1 MDAFPEIAGGINM
14 TKLQELKKEFRELE
28 VYADGLRKSNEQL
41 QRALDETKEQL
52 RIANA
57 KEKDWRGISSQA
69 NARSVQ
75 WKKMATDLMERFV
88 ETKAELEITKLP
100 F

>member
-1 MDAFPEIAGGINM
+1 M
-14 TKLQELKKEFRELE
+14 TKQELEKEFRELE
-28 VYADGLRKSNEQL
+28 VYADNLRKSNEQL
-41 QRALDETKEQL
+41 QRSLDETKEQL
-52 RIANA
+52 RIAKA
-57 KEKDWRGISSQA
+57 KEKEWRQKSA
-69 NARSVQ
+69 NDNVERDE

>member
-1 MDAFPEIAGGINM
+1 M
-14 TKLQELKKEFRELE
+14 TKQELEKEFRELE
-28 VYADGLRKSNEQL
+28 TYADGLRKSNEQL
-41 QRALDETKEQL
+41 KRELDETKEQL
-52 RIANA
+52 RIAKA
-57 KEKDWRGISSQA
+57 KEKDFRGIASQA
-69 NARSVQ
+69 NVRRVE

>member
-1 MDAFPEIAGGINM
+1 M
-14 TKLQELKKEFRELE
+14 TKQELEKEFKELE

-41 QRALDETKEQL
+41 KRELDETKEQL
-52 RIANA
+52 RIAKA
-57 KEKDWRGISSQA
+57 KEKDFRGISSQA
-69 NARSVQ
+69 NVRSVQ

>member
-1 MDAFPEIAGGINM
+1 MDAFPGIAGGINM

-41 QRALDETKEQL
+41 QRSLDETKEQL

-57 KEKDWRGISSQA
+57 KEKEWRGISSQA
-69 NARSVQ
+69 NVRSVE
-75 WKKMATDLMERFV
+75 WKKMATNLMERFV

>member
-1 MDAFPEIAGGINM
+1 M
-14 TKLQELKKEFRELE
+14 TKKELEKEFKELE
-28 VYADGLRKSNEQL
+28 TYADNLRKSNEQL
-41 QRALDETKEQL
+41 QRSLDETKEQL

-69 NARSVQ
+69 NVRSVQ

-88 ETKAELEITKLP
+88 ETKAELEVTKLP